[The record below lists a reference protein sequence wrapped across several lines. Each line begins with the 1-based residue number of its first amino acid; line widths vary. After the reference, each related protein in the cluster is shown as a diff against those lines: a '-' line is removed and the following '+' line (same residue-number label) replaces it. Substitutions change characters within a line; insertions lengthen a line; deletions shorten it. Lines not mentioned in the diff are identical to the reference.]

1 MCLWLSWSL
10 TLKSS
15 MSYWR
20 EHRRVGQIGRILLRP
35 TVTPWSFTNL
45 YPNTPL
51 SHCITTVRN
60 VSTEKENKKTFTAS
74 RNIDL
79 RLVHP
84 NQQFTSIHLVSFKNS
99 FSLSISLSLSLH
111 RHSRTVPM
119 CLLLLIN
126 PLWLEMLGGQIIC
139 LICQGA
145 WAPRCFRPRAGWD
158 QDSPRASP
166 TPLSTV
172 KNTGLCWR
180 KIGHPLIM

>member
-99 FSLSISLSLSLH
+99 FSLSISLSLPPSPFKNCTHVLTAFDKSIMVGDVGWPNH
-111 RHSRTVPM
+111 LFDLPGRMSTSVFSSKS
-119 CLLLLIN
+119 
-126 PLWLEMLGGQIIC
+126 WV
-139 LICQGA
+139 
-145 WAPRCFRPRAGWD
+145 RPR
-158 QDSPRASP
+158 
-166 TPLSTV
+166 
-172 KNTGLCWR
+172 
-180 KIGHPLIM
+180 